1 MQVLRLPPRHHPRAE
16 ISCPPLRWRAVR
28 RRLLKAGALALV
40 SGGGLVAL
48 VRFAGPEAWRQPLT
62 VTAGVVL
69 LGVLVA
75 CLLRLAHVAH
85 AASEPLV
92 FKVARGE
99 LSVTWPFLFS
109 RRTRTVR
116 TSDVTAVVVN
126 VPSREAPAGRPV
138 ARMVIRRRHRR
149 AIRVPGARPV
159 HDLNHA
165 AEELRAALRV

>member
-1 MQVLRLPPRHHPRAE
+1 MQVLRLPPRHHPKAE

-28 RRLLKAGALALV
+28 RRLLKAGLV
-40 SGGGLVAL
+40 AVASGGGLVVL
-48 VRFAGPEAWRQPLT
+48 IRFSGAEPWRQPLA

-69 LGVLVA
+69 LAILLA

-99 LSVTWPFLFS
+99 LSVTWPFLLS

-116 TSDVTAVVVN
+116 TSDVTAVVVD
-126 VPSREAPAGRPV
+126 VPPRAAASGRPT

-165 AEELRAALRV
+165 AEELRAALHV